1 MGMAQGS
8 KKGRMLRNFVH
19 STVFGLGLALAMP
32 AHAQQASDQTLAD
45 IRRELTVLYVELQRL
60 QRELSTTGAPS
71 TSVTGQTTLARLDAI
86 EAELQRLTAKTERLE
101 FRVGSVVRDGT
112 SRIGDLEFRLCEL
125 EPACDIASLGETP
138 LLGGVPAADAA
149 PAPAPSAPA
158 PTAPV
163 TELAIG
169 EQADFDRARALL
181 DAQDYQAAAQQFA
194 TFAETYPGGPLSPE
208 AHLRRGEA
216 LDGLGQPT
224 QAARAYLEAFSAD
237 QTGPFAPEA
246 LYRLGEKLGALGQT
260 QEACVTLG
268 EVVARFPQAPAV
280 GLALE
285 ASNRIGCP

>member
-1 MGMAQGS
+1 MM
-8 KKGRMLRNFVH
+8 RNFVH
-19 STVFGLGLALAMP
+19 STVFALGLALAVP
-32 AHAQQASDQTLAD
+32 AHAQQAGDQTLAD
-45 IRRELTVLYVELQRL
+45 IRQELTVLYVELQRL

-101 FRVGSVVRDGT
+101 FRVSSVVRDGT

-138 LLGGVPAADAA
+138 LLGGVPTAEVAPAA
-149 PAPAPSAPA
+149 PAAPA

-181 DAQDYQAAAQQFA
+181 DAQDYQAAAQQFT
-194 TFAETYPGGPLSPE
+194 TFAETYPGGPLAPE

-216 LDGLGQPT
+216 LDGLGEPT

>member
-1 MGMAQGS
+1 
-8 KKGRMLRNFVH
+8 
-19 STVFGLGLALAMP
+19 
-32 AHAQQASDQTLAD
+32 
-45 IRRELTVLYVELQRL
+45 
-60 QRELSTTGAPS
+60 
-71 TSVTGQTTLARLDAI
+71 
-86 EAELQRLTAKTERLE
+86 
-101 FRVGSVVRDGT
+101 
-112 SRIGDLEFRLCEL
+112 
-125 EPACDIASLGETP
+125 
-138 LLGGVPAADAA
+138 
-149 PAPAPSAPA
+149 
-158 PTAPV
+158 V

-194 TFAETYPGGPLSPE
+194 TFAETYPGGPLAAE

-216 LDGLGQPT
+216 LDGLGEPT
-224 QAARAYLEAFSAD
+224 QAARAYLEAFSSD

>member
-1 MGMAQGS
+1 MM
-8 KKGRMLRNFVH
+8 RNLVR
-19 STVFGLGLALAMP
+19 STVLVLALAMP
-32 AHAQQASDQTLAD
+32 AHAQQSGDQTLAD
-45 IRRELTVLYVELQRL
+45 IRQELTVLYVELQRL

-71 TSVTGQTTLARLDAI
+71 TSVAGQTTLARLDAI
-86 EAELQRLTAKTERLE
+86 EAELQRLTAKTEQLE

-125 EPACDIASLGETP
+125 EPGCDIASLGETP
-138 LLGGVPAADAA
+138 LLGGVASAEVAT
-149 PAPAPSAPA
+149 PSPGPVAPA

-194 TFAETYPGGPLSPE
+194 TFAETYPGGPLAAE

-216 LDGLGQPT
+216 LDGLGEPT
-224 QAARAYLEAFSAD
+224 QAARAYLEAFSSD

-280 GLALE
+280 GHALE